1 MEKEEKCVC
10 RMGSG
15 RELTLILV
23 ADSINLLKPTGFILQ
38 QV

>member
-1 MEKEEKCVC
+1 MEIEEKWVC

-23 ADSINLLKPTGFILQ
+23 VDNINLLKPTGFMLQ
-38 QV
+38 